1 MKYDAICMTCAHQ
14 YDYFCSISERNNV
27 PACPACASADV
38 RKIIVNAPLG
48 CVTGKFEAFKSQVD
62 GTIIRNSRDLEEHNR
77 RNNVRLLGEGYSNED
92 ILNGQIGQR
101 PPPAP
106 DKKDIAKDI
115 VESIRRCEAGYKP
128 VIQSEGAEL

>member
-14 YDYFCSISERNNV
+14 YDYIRPIADRNDV
-27 PACPACASADV
+27 PPCPECASTDV
-38 RKIIVNAPLG
+38 RKIIVNAPQG
-48 CVTGKFEAFKSQVD
+48 CITGKFEAFKSQVD
-62 GTIIRNSRDLEEHNR
+62 GTIIRNSRELEEHNR
-77 RNNVRLLGEGYSNED
+77 RNKVVLLGEGYSNQD
-92 ILNGQIGQR
+92 ILEGRIGQQA
-101 PPPAP
+101 PSAP